1 MKTLLMIVIAVALS
15 ATALAQNAAAAG
27 TEITADNV
35 VLWLTPVVVPM
46 LIALVKKVL
55 PQVPSWALPI
65 IAPLLG
71 VALEV
76 INSLATTQAANF
88 WAAAALGLAGIGVR
102 EVADQVKKAVPK
114 P

>member
-1 MKTLLMIVIAVALS
+1 
-15 ATALAQNAAAAG
+15 
-27 TEITADNV
+27 
-35 VLWLTPVVVPM
+35 
-46 LIALVKKVL
+46 
-55 PQVPSWALPI
+55 LPI